1 MNVEQRIR
9 TLRTLWIAMF
19 LSVGAYYVFTLL
31 TGRPESVGPNPNLT
45 LILVGVGLLTTAISF
60 PIKSKFLARAVDLQ
74 QPQLLQQGYI
84 LTWAVTEIAALLGL
98 LDFFL
103 TDHRHYFILFVIS
116 ALGQLLHFPRREHV
130 TNAAFNSTF

>member
-9 TLRTLWIAMF
+9 TMRTLWIAML
-19 LSVGAYYVFTLL
+19 LSVGMYYVFTLFV
-31 TGRPESVGPNPNLT
+31 GRPESAGPNPNLT
-45 LILVGVGLLTTAISF
+45 LILVGIGLVTTAISF
-60 PIKSKFLARAVDLQ
+60 PIKSRFLARAVDQQ
-74 QPQLLQQGYI
+74 QPQLVQQGYI

-98 LDFFL
+98 LDFYL

-130 TNAAFNSTF
+130 TDAAFHSTF